1 MSITMS
7 MNMRFYCLKPFRL
20 FFRAKNNRIGLLASS
35 LLVLIS
41 CPWQTLNAQTVEE
54 IQALDLGTVAVLDNS
69 TAGTIEIDLDSFTR
83 TSGGV
88 RLLQVGQPAIL
99 RARGFVPERR
109 LYITVQANQGGTVTE
124 RVSQEQFVVQRYDA
138 EEFVITD
145 ESGNVDFVVG
155 GVFATSG
162 SGGTNFRDTV
172 FRAQYT
178 VTVNY

>member
-1 MSITMS
+1 MSINMS
-7 MNMRFYCLKPFRL
+7 MKFDCLKPFRYFL
-20 FFRAKNNRIGLLASS
+20 RAKGIRVFFQALS
-35 LLVLIS
+35 LLTLAVS
-41 CPWQTLNAQTVEE
+41 PWQKLYAQTVEE

-69 TAGTIEIDLDSFTR
+69 TVGTIEIDLDSFTR

-88 RLLQVGQPAIL
+88 RLLQVGQPAIM
-99 RARGFVPERR
+99 RAQGFDPERR
-109 LYITVQANQGGTVTE
+109 LYITVQANQGGTVTDQ
-124 RVSQEQFVVQRYDA
+124 VSQEQFVVQRYDA